1 MSGFLVNTLDA
12 TVLAGATLLLAAL
25 GELVSERSG
34 VLNLGIEGIM
44 LVGALTGFAVTVVTS
59 NPYLG
64 VLAAMV
70 AGVGISVLH
79 AFLTVTLKSDHV
91 ISGIMVTLLG
101 TGLTTYFGQNWVS
114 HSINGFS
121 SVYVPVVGPYLVE
134 TPVVGEALFYNTP
147 TTYLAFLMVPTV
159 WFFLTRTNL
168 GLELVAA
175 GEDPET
181 ADTMAVNVTRMRYL
195 GVLLSG
201 ALAGIAGAHLSLAY
215 SVLWS
220 SQMTGG
226 RGWIAVALVVFSHWR
241 PLRLALGAG
250 LFAVIEAIALRIQGT
265 TLELGAGIPLSETIN
280 GVLGVLLNPTVMGTY
295 PYLVTIIVLVY
306 ATSRQTDQYR
316 GMPDAL
322 LEHYSRKTD

>member
-1 MSGFLVNTLDA
+1 MSEFLANAFDA
-12 TVLAGATLLLAAL
+12 TVLAGATLLLAGL

-44 LVGALTGFAVTVVTS
+44 LIGALTGFATTVVTS
-59 NPYLG
+59 NPYVG
-64 VLAAMV
+64 VFAAMV
-70 AGVGISVLH
+70 AGIGISVVH

-114 HSINGFS
+114 YSISGFD
-121 SVYVPVVGPYLVE
+121 SVYVPLVGRYLAE
-134 TPVVGEALFYNTP
+134 IPIVGEALFHNTP
-147 TTYLAFLMVPTV
+147 TAYLAFLMVPLV

-195 GVLLSG
+195 GVLISG

-220 SQMTGG
+220 SGMTGG
-226 RGWIAVALVVFSHWR
+226 RGWIAVALVVFSQWEA
-241 PLRLALGAG
+241 LRLAVGAG

-265 TLELGAGIPLSETIN
+265 AVELGAGIPLSETIN
-280 GVLGVLLNPTVMGTY
+280 GVLAVLLNPTVMGTY
-295 PYLVTIIVLVY
+295 PYLATVVVLVY
-306 ATSRQTDQYR
+306 ATQRQTDHHG

-322 LEHYSRKTD
+322 LEQYSRKVD

>member
-1 MSGFLVNTLDA
+1 MSGLITNALNA
-12 TVLAGATLLLAAL
+12 TVLAGSTLLLAGL

-34 VLNLGIEGIM
+34 VLNLGIEGLM
-44 LVGALTGFAVTVVTS
+44 LVGALTGFMVTVVTS

-64 VLAAMV
+64 VVVAMLSGLALSA
-70 AGVGISVLH
+70 LH

-101 TGLTTYFGQNWVS
+101 TGLTTYFGQDWVRYDIS
-114 HSINGFS
+114 GFDTVYFPLVGKPLA
-121 SVYVPVVGPYLVE
+121 SV
-134 TPVVGEALFYNTP
+134 PVVGEALFHNKP
-147 TTYLAFLMVPTV
+147 TAYLAFLMVPAV
-159 WFFLTRTNL
+159 WFFFTRTNL

-195 GVLLSG
+195 GVLVSG

-226 RGWIAVALVVFSHWR
+226 RGWIAVALVVFSQWQ
-241 PLRLALGAG
+241 PLRLVVGAA
-250 LFAVIEAIALRIQGT
+250 LFAFIEAFALRIQGT
-265 TLELGAGIPLSETIN
+265 AVELGAGFPLAETIN
-280 GVLGVLLNPTVMGTY
+280 GVLAALLNPTVMGTY
-295 PYLVTIIVLVY
+295 PYLATVVVLVY
-306 ATSRQTDQYR
+306 ATRRGTESHQ
-316 GMPDAL
+316 GMPNAL
-322 LEHYSRKTD
+322 LEHYSRKID